1 MSLLLDVDGRRDE
14 VDAQAETALLYG
26 LRNDLR
32 ATVSRCQVPGAGL
45 LISSR
50 W

>member
-14 VDAQAETALLYG
+14 VDAQAETALLYV

-32 ATVSRCQVPGAGL
+32 ATVPSSAAALVFAGPARC
-45 LISSR
+45 
-50 W
+50 